1 MKSKKKAIIIISIV
15 AILIIIAIIGIYVF
29 EKNKDKG
36 NLSGE
41 NTDVA
46 LNEQKGTETLKPV
59 DMNNLENAKIEDK
72 EKVNTS
78 EEIMKEREVGNLKL
92 TNIVL
97 KTDDNTSLFTAD
109 VENTSE
115 EDYAGGELRLRFQD
129 NSGNNFAILE
139 ASVPPIKSKEKSQI
153 AVKTTADIVYAKD
166 FSVEVN

>member
-15 AILIIIAIIGIYVF
+15 AILLIIAIIGGYVF
-29 EKNKDKG
+29 EKNKGKG
-36 NLSGE
+36 NLSSE
-41 NTDVA
+41 N
-46 LNEQKGTETLKPV
+46 EIKGTETLVPV

-139 ASVPPIKSKEKSQI
+139 ASVPPIKSKGKSQI